1 MTLTRLLGNSSS
13 QLAAKMARRTLLV
26 LNKASIWVSS
36 HQMLFN
42 L

>member
-13 QLAAKMARRTLLV
+13 QPAVKMARRTLPV

>member
-26 LNKASIWVSS
+26 NKASIWVSS